1 MKPTESDGN
10 LLGRVARVDDEGR
23 VVEAFIR
30 DEFLQVELCHAL
42 HARCESLHSNKLRA
56 TI

>member
-1 MKPTESDGN
+1 MRPTESDRY

-30 DEFLQVELCHAL
+30 DELLQVELCNAL